1 MSMPQAQASGG
12 AYGAGKAGAPFD
24 PLEFIKKP
32 QVILRAV
39 SLVRIF
45 MHCSFY
51 DILNTHVNTTSFY
64 TGKVNQSSV
73 FYSQNIARH
82 WYKHTGS

>member
-1 MSMPQAQASGG
+1 MPQSSGG

-45 MHCSFY
+45 MHCSFM
-51 DILNTHVNTTSFY
+51 IF
-64 TGKVNQSSV
+64 
-73 FYSQNIARH
+73 
-82 WYKHTGS
+82 